1 MRPSVQFHVSIRE
14 PCNSFRLAAGDRFQG
29 NTVLYAVNKERQD
42 ASRRGRKL
50 ELRYSRECTRDASSQ
65 RKKRSRYRSFL
76 SRVTSLADRY
86 DGFSPRVKRGT
97 EDTGCCERTRV
108 RPTLNEFIRRKI
120 YNPGSDNYR
129 DSRRSNLIIRGNFVS
144 FTSALEILAGGVLV
158 LASVAG

>member
-1 MRPSVQFHVSIRE
+1 M
-14 PCNSFRLAAGDRFQG
+14 
-29 NTVLYAVNKERQD
+29 
-42 ASRRGRKL
+42 SRR
-50 ELRYSRECTRDASSQ
+50 RE
-65 RKKRSRYRSFL
+65 KKRSRYRSFL
-76 SRVTSLADRY
+76 SRVTSLTDRY

-108 RPTLNEFIRRKI
+108 RPTLNGFIRRKI